1 MTRGRNYQTQAIVL
15 KYRPMGES
23 DRLITFFSSSF
34 GRITGIARGVRRP
47 GSRLGGSLEPLNFVQ
62 ISLSRGRLF
71 ETVSESVTIKGFNRI
86 KSDLNRVA
94 LALYLAELT
103 DSFADDWSPNQK
115 LYDLVEHTLSDLDK
129 EEHSEYL
136 IHFFE
141 LKLLKF
147 IGYQPE
153 FGDCVECREKLLP
166 ARYPFAP
173 DMGGVVCSDCQ
184 TDFEYFP
191 MHISLETMKILRYLQ
206 CLEDNEALSSGVSLP
221 HQALEEVSDMLRN
234 YLRFIAER
242 QLKSTSFL
250 DLVTQMP
257 LEGPSTL
264 P

>member
-1 MTRGRNYQTQAIVL
+1 
-15 KYRPMGES
+15 
-23 DRLITFFSSSF
+23 
-34 GRITGIARGVRRP
+34 
-47 GSRLGGSLEPLNFVQ
+47 
-62 ISLSRGRLF
+62 
-71 ETVSESVTIKGFNRI
+71 
-86 KSDLNRVA
+86 
-94 LALYLAELT
+94 
-103 DSFADDWSPNQK
+103 
-115 LYDLVEHTLSDLDK
+115 LVEHTLSDLDR

-206 CLEDNEALSSGVSLP
+206 RLEDNEALSSGVSLP